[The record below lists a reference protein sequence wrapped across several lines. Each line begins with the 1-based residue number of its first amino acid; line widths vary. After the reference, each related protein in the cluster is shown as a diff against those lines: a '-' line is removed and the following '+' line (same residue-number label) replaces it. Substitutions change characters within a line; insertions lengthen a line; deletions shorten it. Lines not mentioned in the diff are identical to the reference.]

1 MTLHLKRVT
10 KVLVKSKAGIS
21 QSRRVVFNMKK
32 VKMKRPW
39 RPLSDFSFCGRSTCR
54 LEAWKYAN
62 SICLDAAVCCR
73 SIDVFIASAVASINK
88 SISPNLGVQMVK
100 TSLRIWLWQMA
111 FVIDL
116 TLRWT
121 TEEKSWSV
129 LHRRK
134 FWMWEKVILWAVIK
148 QAAAGEQS
156 RQHIRPSSF
165 QPALSSAA
173 CESAIS
179 VPRFL
184 AFNSS
189 PWQQEQA
196 WLRELARR
204 QGEGTLP
211 QTLTSE
217 FTFSQPRPR
226 LAKTL
231 PRAIRYFLMNYISE
245 LKMKGLRVS
254 QKQGNQIVFKC
265 G

>member
-1 MTLHLKRVT
+1 
-10 KVLVKSKAGIS
+10 
-21 QSRRVVFNMKK
+21 
-32 VKMKRPW
+32 MKRPW
-39 RPLSDFSFCGRSTCR
+39 RPLSASSFCGRSTCH
-54 LEAWKYAN
+54 LQPCKYAN
-62 SICLDAAVCCR
+62 STCLDAPVCCR
-73 SIDVFIASAVASINK
+73 SAGVYISSAGGSINK
-88 SISPNLGVQMVK
+88 SIGANLGVQMVK
-100 TSLRIWLWQMA
+100 TSRRVWLWQMG

-121 TEEKSWSV
+121 TEEKHWSV
-129 LHRRK
+129 LHWRK
-134 FWMWEKVILWAVIK
+134 FWMREEAILWAVIK
-148 QAAAGEQS
+148 QAAGKQS
-156 RQHIRPSSF
+156 RQHIRPCSF

-217 FTFSQPRPR
+217 FTFLQARPR

-245 LKMKGLRVS
+245 LKMKGLRAS
-254 QKQGNQIVFKC
+254 QKHIAVGQ
-265 G
+265 